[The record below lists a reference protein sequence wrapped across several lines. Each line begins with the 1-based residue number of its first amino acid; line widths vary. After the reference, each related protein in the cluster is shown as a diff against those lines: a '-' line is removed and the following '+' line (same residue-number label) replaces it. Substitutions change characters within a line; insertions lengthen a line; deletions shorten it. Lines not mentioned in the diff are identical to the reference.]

1 MVNIMVFVSGEIIN
15 TDKVEKHRAH
25 RMLFTVCIRKYLTML
40 DRSNILISD
49 TAHDIITKLKLNY
62 RGFYVTEDGQ

>member
-1 MVNIMVFVSGEIIN
+1 
-15 TDKVEKHRAH
+15 
-25 RMLFTVCIRKYLTML
+25 ML